1 MNHPDANLNADR
13 LGTHGTDH
21 LGNKTITCTRLLNH
35 PIEKVWRAITDETHR
50 AAWFPELTLSHRTG
64 GDAVVNYIQERLD
77 DSA

>member
-1 MNHPDANLNADR
+1 MQTLTLTGSVPMVPIISA
-13 LGTHGTDH
+13 T
-21 LGNKTITCTRLLNH
+21 NH